1 MGQKIGPCEQC
12 PANKGPMQAKF
23 RRQEYCV
30 NSAPLGCRNSCQE
43 IYQIVA
49 MRMTRPRQSN
59 HTQYGVKTIS
69 HFRLYKWQVTRASR
83 LNWYGGNGSKCMR
96 VYTHTNTSHVCT
108 LTSRRC
114 RCLLLLLLS
123 LLFLAFF
130 FFFTLGASP
139 SDMSSSSSS
148 SSGKRPNTQ
157 THQLNHTPPHSWPA
171 SGAGCRL

>member
-1 MGQKIGPCEQC
+1 MGQKMAHYEQC

-30 NSAPLGCRNSCQE
+30 NSAPLGCRNSSQE
-43 IYQIVA
+43 ISFQTVV
-49 MRMTRPRQSN
+49 MRMTRPRQSS
-59 HTQYGVKTIS
+59 HFQYGVKTIS
-69 HFRLYKWQVTRASR
+69 HLRTLQVTRAR
-83 LNWYGGNGSKCMR
+83 QLNWYGRNGPKSHRTQICMFM
-96 VYTHTNTSHVCT
+96 YTHTHTRL

-123 LLFLAFF
+123 LLFFAFF

-148 SSGKRPNTQ
+148 SSGKRPNV
-157 THQLNHTPPHSWPA
+157 HTSIRLSPTPHHS
-171 SGAGCRL
+171 